1 VRRFR
6 ASSPAVVLAA
16 TAFLVLTSG
25 AMPSTDV
32 QVWLRDPEWSPNGRY
47 IAFAGNLLEPT
58 RFDDIY
64 VMRPDGSGVRRVTE
78 NALGEG
84 NPSWSPPSN
93 ALAFHAFDSIAT
105 VNLDGGDRRRVAEEG
120 CCPAW
125 APRGRLIAF
134 AADERI
140 NVVRTDGTAERTVVR
155 PRVEGSTVTT
165 PAWSPNG
172 RRIAFAVGLAPDGG
186 PGGPRYL
193 GIVAA
198 TGRGKIVR
206 VARGRSVANPAWSPD
221 GRRIAFSDTLRYVA
235 VVNLKTRQVRR
246 LVRGNHPSW
255 SPNGKQLVFVRDG
268 EIYVARANGSQ
279 VRRIVPDIGNVGGG

>member
-1 VRRFR
+1 MQVRRTGATVVLMTALL
-6 ASSPAVVLAA
+6 ASSAGAA
-16 TAFLVLTSG
+16 
-25 AMPSTDV
+25 PSSDV

-47 IAFAGNLLEPT
+47 IAFAGNLLDPA

-78 NALGEG
+78 NVLGEG
-84 NPSWSPPSN
+84 NPSWSPSSN

-105 VNLDGGDRRRVAEEG
+105 VNLDGSDRRRVAEEG

-186 PGGPRYL
+186 PRGPRYL

-206 VARGRSVANPAWSPD
+206 LARGRSLANPAWSPD

-235 VVNLKTRQVRR
+235 VVNLTTRKVRR

-255 SPNGKQLVFVRDG
+255 SPTGKQLVFVRDG
-268 EIYVARANGSQ
+268 EIYIARSNGTR
-279 VRRIVPDIGNVGGG
+279 VRRVTPDLG